1 MQRYNKACLSN
12 EVLARMAKRMDRSIA
27 ALTGPD
33 ETVQTFNKRLHARHL
48 ADAQSKR
55 QCAETLLEG
64 CNETD
69 RLTLENIRAEA
80 LAFEFCANDWYQR
93 RDDNL
98 PKMNRLMFQAEII
111 VTWKLLQGVD
121 AMPRR
126 TRDTKQIATDTA
138 LFQSFLDKLCRS
150 NKASKSLNRDN
161 LHKDILKVET
171 RLSAA
176 CGTFKSR
183 TSK

>member
-1 MQRYNKACLSN
+1 MINILQRYNKARLSN
-12 EVLARMAKRMDRSIA
+12 DVLASLAKSMGLYIA

-48 ADAQSKR
+48 ADAQRKL
-55 QCAETLLEG
+55 QCAETLLKD
-64 CNETD
+64 CNEAD

-80 LAFEFCANDWYQR
+80 LALEFCANDWYQR

-138 LFQSFLDKLCRS
+138 LFQSFLDELCRS

-161 LHKDILKVET
+161 LHKDILKVEAYL
-171 RLSAA
+171 REV
-176 CGTFKSR
+176 
-183 TSK
+183 